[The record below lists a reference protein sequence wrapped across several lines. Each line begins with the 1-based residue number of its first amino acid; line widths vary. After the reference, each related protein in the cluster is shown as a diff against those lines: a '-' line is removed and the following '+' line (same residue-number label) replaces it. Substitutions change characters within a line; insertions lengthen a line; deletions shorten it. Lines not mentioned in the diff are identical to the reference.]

1 MAIQDEMYKMI
12 AQEIDLVVKEGREKV
27 LVDIKK
33 AKKVAQ
39 MLTELSVEKTEA
51 DSLVNQYM
59 ANIKNICNSWGTD
72 YRVWRWSEPCNWKRW
87 KRQVQIV

>member
-12 AQEIDLVVKEGREKV
+12 AQEIDLVVKEEREKI

-33 AKKVAQ
+33 AKEVAK
-39 MLTELSVEKTEA
+39 MLTELSVEKAEA

-59 ANIKNICNSWGTD
+59 ANIKNIC
-72 YRVWRWSEPCNWKRW
+72 KL
-87 KRQVQIV
+87 

>member
-12 AQEIDLVVKEGREKV
+12 AQEIDLVVKEEREKV

-33 AKKVAQ
+33 AKEVAK
-39 MLTELSVEKTEA
+39 MLTELCVEKTEA

-59 ANIKNICNSWGTD
+59 ANIKNICNS
-72 YRVWRWSEPCNWKRW
+72 
-87 KRQVQIV
+87 

>member
-12 AQEIDLVVKEGREKV
+12 AHEIDLVVKEEREKV

-33 AKKVAQ
+33 AKEVAK
-39 MLTELSVEKTEA
+39 MLTELSLEKAEA

-59 ANIKNICNSWGTD
+59 ANIKNICNS
-72 YRVWRWSEPCNWKRW
+72 
-87 KRQVQIV
+87 

>member
-12 AQEIDLVVKEGREKV
+12 AQEIDLVVKEEREKV

-33 AKKVAQ
+33 AKEVAK
-39 MLTELSVEKTEA
+39 MLTELSLEKAEA

-59 ANIKNICNSWGTD
+59 ANIKNICNS
-72 YRVWRWSEPCNWKRW
+72 
-87 KRQVQIV
+87 

>member
-12 AQEIDLVVKEGREKV
+12 AQEIDLVVKEEREKV

-33 AKKVAQ
+33 AKEVAK
-39 MLTELSVEKTEA
+39 MLTELSVDKSEP

-59 ANIKNICNSWGTD
+59 ANINNICKS
-72 YRVWRWSEPCNWKRW
+72 
-87 KRQVQIV
+87 

>member
-12 AQEIDLVVKEGREKV
+12 EQEIELVVKEGREKV
-27 LVDIKK
+27 LVDIDR
-33 AKKVAQ
+33 AKLVAK

-59 ANIKNICNSWGTD
+59 ANIKETLRSI
-72 YRVWRWSEPCNWKRW
+72 
-87 KRQVQIV
+87 